1 MPVNLL
7 HINMLNAECRIKE
20 LFQGAQQHI
29 LREVGEGTDE
39 NGLVGDRKRVAEHV
53 ASCEA
58 DC

>member
-1 MPVNLL
+1 
-7 HINMLNAECRIKE
+7 
-20 LFQGAQQHI
+20 

-39 NGLVGDRKRVAEHV
+39 NGPVDDRKRVAEHV